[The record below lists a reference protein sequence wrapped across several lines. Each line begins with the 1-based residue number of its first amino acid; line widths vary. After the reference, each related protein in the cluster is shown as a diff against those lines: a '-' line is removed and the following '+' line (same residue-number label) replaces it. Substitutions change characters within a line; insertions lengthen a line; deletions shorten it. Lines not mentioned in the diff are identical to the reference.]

1 MTNPDKAAR
10 SVSPQAK
17 ADDAKAD
24 ARATTIIFFIENVTQ
39 MRGKRV
45 DQTP

>member
-24 ARATTIIFFIENVTQ
+24 ARATTIIFFIEIVTQ
-39 MRGKRV
+39 RCSKRV
-45 DQTP
+45 DQKP